1 MKKYNNRKWLIVY
14 FGLTMPLC
22 ISNFEHT
29 IEYKNVERTP
39 IEPMFEYN
47 VDDMTLTDL
56 ELKAMYD
63 CVVENTEDVE
73 LDVFPRDVD
82 FVTGWL
88 NDTSNIRLEPS
99 LESEVIE
106 VLPIGTEILYCEA
119 DDTWNY
125 IKLDETIAYVNN
137 ELVSTSEIKFYTEH
151 YTPYSERMSFMS
163 YKSVTSTT
171 SNQYKLQQIAYT
183 GNFGIR
189 QVNGRYCIAVGTA
202 YTTQIGQYLDLLL
215 ENGVVIPCILADC
228 KADIHTDETNRITVH
243 DGSLVEFVVD
253 VSSLES
259 NAKLMGNIHYACDEW
274 NSRVVKII
282 LYDYVEG
289 Y

>member
-14 FGLTMPLC
+14 FGLTIPLC
-22 ISNFEHT
+22 IPNLKNT
-29 IEYKNVERTP
+29 IEYENVERIP
-39 IEPMFEYN
+39 IEPLFEYN
-47 VDDMTLTDL
+47 IDDMNLTDL
-56 ELKAMYD
+56 ELSVIYRY
-63 CVVENTEDVE
+63 VVENTNDVE
-73 LDVFPRDVD
+73 LEKYPNEIE

-99 LESEVIE
+99 FDGEIVE
-106 VLPIGTEILYCEA
+106 VLPMGTEILYCEA

-125 IKLDETIAYVNN
+125 IKLNETIAYVNN
-137 ELVSTSEIKFYTEH
+137 ELVSTSEIKFYTEC
-151 YTPYSERMSFMS
+151 YAPYSERMSFMS
-163 YKSVTSTT
+163 YKSITSVT
-171 SNQYKLQQIAYT
+171 SNQYKLQQLAYT

-189 QVNGRYCIAVGTA
+189 QVDGRYCIAVGTA
-202 YTTQIGQYLDLLL
+202 YTTQIGQYIDLIL

-253 VSSLES
+253 VTSLES
-259 NAKLMGNIHYACDEW
+259 NAKLMGNIHYACEEW
-274 NSRVVKII
+274 KSRVVKII
-282 LYDYVEG
+282 LYDYVGE